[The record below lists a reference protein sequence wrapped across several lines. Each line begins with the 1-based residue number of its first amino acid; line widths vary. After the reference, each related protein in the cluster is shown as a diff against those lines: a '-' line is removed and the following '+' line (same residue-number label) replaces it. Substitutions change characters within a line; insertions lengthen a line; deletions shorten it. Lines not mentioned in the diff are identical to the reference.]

1 MRGVTQRARGWVF
14 GTFGALIDR
23 LAAVSF
29 IQTGVVLAAQTFL
42 ALFPLL
48 IAATAL
54 LPPATATSVAESA
67 RARLGLGG
75 GTTEETMQQLVANRS
90 DLRGSLTVI
99 GVIVVLAS
107 ATSFTRALQRLYER
121 AWSLPRVGLRGSLRG
136 LIWLVGLIVYFT
148 LLTVALRLAGPDGP
162 GVVLRPVLFTIGAV
176 LLWWWTPFFLLLGR
190 VRARALLPG
199 ALITAAAMG
208 VLGKV
213 SSVVVP
219 RTVANN
225 ERQFGTI
232 GAVFAIESWLVV
244 VSCTLVVAVVV
255 SAVLGQADG
264 PLGRLARGTSDVDGW
279 RRTPV
284 RLIRR
289 GRIGPAPDSSG
300 PVSSS
305 PVSSGPVSSGPVSSE
320 RGSRPW
326 SPPRSSGTE

>member
-1 MRGVTQRARGWVF
+1 MERARDWVWR
-14 GTFGALIDR
+14 TFGSLIER
-23 LAAVSF
+23 LAAVGF
-29 IQTGVVLAAQTFL
+29 IQTGVILAAQTFL

-48 IAATAL
+48 IAVTAL
-54 LPPATATSVAESA
+54 LPADSATGVAHSVRS
-67 RARLGLGG
+67 RFGLSG
-75 GTTEETMQQLVANRS
+75 GTTEETMDQLVANRS

-107 ATSFTRALQRLYER
+107 ATSFTRALQRLYEM
-121 AWSLPRVGLRGSLRG
+121 AWSVPRLGLRGSLRG
-136 LIWLVGLIVYFT
+136 LIWLVGLVVYAT
-148 LLTVALRLAGPDGP
+148 LLAFALRLAGTDGP
-162 GVVLRPVLFTIGAV
+162 GVVLRPMVLAVGAV
-176 LLWWWTPFFLLLGR
+176 LLWWWTPFILLLGR

-208 VLGKV
+208 ILGKV

-279 RRTPV
+279 RRTPA
-284 RLIRR
+284 RLLRR
-289 GRIGPAPDSSG
+289 GHIGAD
-300 PVSSS
+300 
-305 PVSSGPVSSGPVSSE
+305 PVSSE
-320 RGSRPW
+320 RGSGPW

>member
-1 MRGVTQRARGWVF
+1 MRGALERVREWVWR
-14 GTFGALIDR
+14 TFGSLIER
-23 LAAVSF
+23 LAAVGF
-29 IQTGVVLAAQTFL
+29 IQIGVILAAQTFL

-48 IAATAL
+48 IAMTAL
-54 LPPATATSVAESA
+54 LPTDTASGVAQSV
-67 RARLGLGG
+67 RARFGLSG
-75 GTTEETMQQLVANRS
+75 GTTEETMDQLVANRS

-107 ATSFTRALQRLYER
+107 ATSFTRALQRLYET
-121 AWSLPRVGLRGSLRG
+121 AWSLPRLGLRGSVRG
-136 LIWLVGLIVYFT
+136 LVWLVGLIVYVT
-148 LLTVALRLAGPDGP
+148 LLALALRLAGPDGP
-162 GVVLRPVLFTIGAV
+162 GVVLRPALLTIGSV
-176 LLWWWTPFFLLLGR
+176 LLWWWTPFLLLLGR

-199 ALITAAAMG
+199 ALITAAVMSM
-208 VLGKV
+208 LGKV

-244 VSCTLVVAVVV
+244 ISCTLVAAVVV

-284 RLIRR
+284 RRLRR
-289 GRIGPAPDSSG
+289 GRIDSD
-300 PVSSS
+300 
-305 PVSSGPVSSGPVSSE
+305 PVSSE
-320 RGSRPW
+320 RESRPW
-326 SPPRSSGTE
+326 SPMRSSGTE